1 MAVLAVLWPF
11 NRTHAWHLNCWEFWI
26 DVGKNWIKFVGQ
38 ILHWSLM
45 LDLGIRLTFSTACI
59 RSKYFSMKNQIL
71 SIHSY
76 RKGWECFLIFRVKLG
91 LSLQIISF
99 QEASPCPQ
107 AGPSLSSVLE
117 WDGWE
122 VRIDTGKNQMLKWS
136 WQSCVFCI
144 SVSVTL
150 VACVNIYTISYPAQ
164 AEAESSASAV
174 ND

>member
-1 MAVLAVLWPF
+1 MTFKLLRILNRCWKKLNKVCWTNFALKF
-11 NRTHAWHLNCWEFWI
+11 NAGFRHKVNIFHC
-26 DVGKNWIKFVGQ
+26 
-38 ILHWSLM
+38 
-45 LDLGIRLTFSTACI
+45 CI
-59 RSKYFSMKNQIL
+59 WSKYFSMKNQIF

-99 QEASPCPQ
+99 QEASPCPR

-122 VRIDTGKNQMLKWS
+122 GGIDTGKKPNVEMKLAIL
-136 WQSCVFCI
+136 CVLYICI
-144 SVSVTL
+144 RDL
-150 VACVNIYTISYPAQ
+150 GCLCQYLYHFISGPGWGQ
-164 AEAESSASAV
+164 VITSAV

>member
-1 MAVLAVLWPF
+1 MTFKLLRILNRCWKKLNKVCWTNFALKF
-11 NRTHAWHLNCWEFWI
+11 NAGFRHKVNIFHC
-26 DVGKNWIKFVGQ
+26 
-38 ILHWSLM
+38 
-45 LDLGIRLTFSTACI
+45 CI
-59 RSKYFSMKNQIL
+59 WSKYFSMKNQIF